1 MANAGA
7 GMVEG
12 RPVRLVV
19 GLRYRPGRV
28 ALGDPAGPPAL
39 SGRPRPRQRA
49 RSGRPVAT
57 SRRRAEGVACLLGRV
72 GETPD
77 EPEGSKLP
85 LIAPP
90 QLRSTPA
97 GATRDRSRSARRERI
112 ADASG

>member
-1 MANAGA
+1 MADAGA
-7 GMVEG
+7 GLAEG
-12 RPVRLVV
+12 RPGRLVV
-19 GLRYRPGRV
+19 GLRDRLGPVAPGN
-28 ALGDPAGPPAL
+28 PTGPPAL

-49 RSGRPVAT
+49 GSGRPVAT
-57 SRRRAEGVACLLGRV
+57 SRRRAEGVACLLGRF

-97 GATRDRSRSARRERI
+97 GVTGDRS
-112 ADASG
+112 